1 MVGSIMT
8 SAKKR
13 KEFARGFTLIELMIA
28 IAVLGILLAIAVP
41 NYTKYVRESRRAQAQ
56 SEMLQMRVGMEKWR
70 ANKISYRSDADTTNT
85 ATTNTPAN
93 AGFTGTNDY
102 YTYTIAAGDN
112 TYTITATAVTG
123 KSQVNDETGSGTS
136 CTPMSINQS
145 GAKTPPECWKK

>member
-1 MVGSIMT
+1 MGSSMT

-28 IAVLGILLAIAVP
+28 IVVLGILLAIAMP
-41 NYTKYVRESRRAQAQ
+41 NFSRYLLESRRAQAQ

-102 YTYTIAAGDN
+102 YTYTIENTTGS
-112 TYTITATAVTG
+112 TYTIKATAVAG
-123 KSQVNDETGSGTS
+123 KSQVNDKTGDGTS
-136 CTPMSINQS
+136 CKELTLDQNGVKGP
-145 GAKTPPECWKK
+145 AVCWKK